1 MVAIAPSILAS
12 DLLHLADEA
21 KAVESAGANRLH
33 LDVMDGSFVPNI
45 SFGIPV
51 LKALRRAT
59 KLPLECH
66 LMIVHPENYIDAFA
80 EAGADTI
87 IIHQEVSPHLDR
99 TINHIKSLGKRAGI
113 CLNPSTPISLLED
126 TIELF
131 DLILI
136 MTVNPGFGGQHFI
149 PYSLSKIAKTRA
161 LLNARNPNC
170 DLEVDGG
177 IDAKTAPQV
186 VEAGAS
192 VLVAG
197 TTVFQHSK
205 GPAEG
210 VRALL
215 KAATEIQV

>member
-12 DLLHLADEA
+12 DLLHLAEEA

-51 LKALRRAT
+51 LKALRRGT

-66 LMIVHPENYIDAFA
+66 LMIVHPENYLDAFA

-87 IIHQEVSPHLDR
+87 IIHQEVSPHMDR
-99 TINHIKSLGKRAGI
+99 SLNHIKSLGKRAGV
-113 CLNPSTPISLLED
+113 CLTPSTPVSLLED
-126 TIELF
+126 VIELL

-149 PYSLSKIAKTRA
+149 PYSLSKVAKTRA
-161 LLNARNPNC
+161 LLNARNPAC

-186 VEAGAS
+186 VEAGAN
-192 VLVAG
+192 VLVSG
-197 TTVFQHSK
+197 TSVFKHPK
-205 GPAEG
+205 GPAAG

-215 KAATEIQV
+215 KAANEIQV